1 MTRTKQIVCKSTGG
15 KLPCTH
21 LATGMTPPPF
31 IPENPLACRSYSRNF
46 HEIGGQG
53 GEEQRNNM
61 ARTAP
66 AVFHAHQ
73 GMLQQSSVT
82 LAERA
87 VWIRR
92 GQGGRFWSKS
102 GCITEYLYNLLNYIK
117 CIKPDDDMMANT
129 KEISHQSE
137 TEGRCLHCKSNTEY
151 LANIG
156 SPSLRRV

>member
-1 MTRTKQIVCKSTGG
+1 MAG
-15 KLPCTH
+15 
-21 LATGMTPPPF
+21 A
-31 IPENPLACRSYSRNF
+31 
-46 HEIGGQG
+46 
-53 GEEQRNNM
+53 EEQRNNM

-82 LAERA
+82 LAELCES
-87 VWIRR
+87 
-92 GQGGRFWSKS
+92 GGEKAIMSKS
-102 GCITEYLYNLLNYIK
+102 GCITEYFHNLLNYIK
-117 CIKPDDDMMANT
+117 CIKVPDYNMKANT

-137 TEGRCLHCKSNTEY
+137 TEGRCLHCKSNMDY